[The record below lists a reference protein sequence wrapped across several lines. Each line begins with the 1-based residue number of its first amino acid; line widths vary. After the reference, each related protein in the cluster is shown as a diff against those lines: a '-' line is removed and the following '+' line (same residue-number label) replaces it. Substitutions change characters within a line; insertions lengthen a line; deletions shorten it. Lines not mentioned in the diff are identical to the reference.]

1 MSSLPQTAA
10 CRISCIQFTMTCAGL
25 GPIVFS
31 ACSHAGI
38 VNVMK
43 DLQSKAGRL
52 HAVMGGKAHQ
62 PQAVKFVWR

>member
-1 MSSLPQTAA
+1 
-10 CRISCIQFTMTCAGL
+10 MTCAGL

-52 HAVMGGKAHQ
+52 HAVMGGKDHW
-62 PQAVKFVWR
+62 PQAGMFVWR